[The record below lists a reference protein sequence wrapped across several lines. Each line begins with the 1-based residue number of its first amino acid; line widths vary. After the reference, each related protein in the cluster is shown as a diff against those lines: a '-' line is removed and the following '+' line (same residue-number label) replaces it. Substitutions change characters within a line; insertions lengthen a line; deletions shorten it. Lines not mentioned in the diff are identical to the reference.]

1 MHKDFSDDA
10 WADYTYWLTQDK
22 KTLKKINQLL
32 ADIERNGNDGIG
44 HPEPLKE
51 NLSGY
56 WSRTIDEKN
65 RLVYK
70 IEDGLIKIIQ
80 CKNHYDYQKSFRSG
94 KDIVSCHEGR
104 GSEPAL

>member
-10 WADYTYWLTQDK
+10 WADYTYWITQDK
-22 KTLKKINQLL
+22 KIHRLL

-44 HPEPLKE
+44 HPEPLRG
-51 NLSGY
+51 NFSGY

-65 RLVYK
+65 RLIYK

-80 CKNHYDYQKSFRSG
+80 CRNHYNDK
-94 KDIVSCHEGR
+94 
-104 GSEPAL
+104 

>member
-1 MHKDFSDDA
+1 MRFELISA
-10 WADYTYWLTQDK
+10 S
-22 KTLKKINQLL
+22 
-32 ADIERNGNDGIG
+32 
-44 HPEPLKE
+44 LKE

-80 CKNHYDYQKSFRSG
+80 CKNHFPK
-94 KDIVSCHEGR
+94 I
-104 GSEPAL
+104 